1 MNCKTMKEKWTEL
14 LEDIKRFFLITVV
27 AVLGTAIFAF
37 ILAFGMISRENRE
50 LKEQIK
56 YMEMKE
62 DSKKE
67 DRKENTKYIVV
78 MDEITGEVVYAYYK

>member
-62 DSKKE
+62 DSEKE
-67 DRKENTKYIVV
+67 ERNTTKYIIVK
-78 MDEITGEVVYAYYK
+78 DEITDEIIYAYYK

>member
-27 AVLGTAIFAF
+27 AVLGTAFFAF

>member
-62 DSKKE
+62 DSEKE
-67 DRKENTKYIVV
+67 EHGKTTKYIIVK
-78 MDEITGEVVYAYYK
+78 DEITDEIIYAYYK

>member
-14 LEDIKRFFLITVV
+14 WENIKRFFLITVIS
-27 AVLGTAIFAF
+27 VLGTAIFAF

-50 LKEQIK
+50 MKETIK
-56 YMEMKE
+56 EMEMKE
-62 DSKKE
+62 NSRE

-78 MDEITGEVVYAYYK
+78 MDEVTGEVIYAYYK